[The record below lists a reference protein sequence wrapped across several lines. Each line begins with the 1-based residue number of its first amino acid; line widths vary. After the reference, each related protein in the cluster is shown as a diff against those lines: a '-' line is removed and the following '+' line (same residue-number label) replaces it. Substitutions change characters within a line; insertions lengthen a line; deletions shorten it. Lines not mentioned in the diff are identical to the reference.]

1 METLWIIL
9 GVIAVIIFI
18 VIIVNIFKAM
28 TYVVPEENRLVVYR
42 LGRFNRIAGPGV
54 VQVIP
59 GLEQVVRTLE
69 VRDHPL
75 EITVKGI
82 FAFGVPNDLT
92 LNLWCSFDPARAAGS
107 DKRELH
113 HLIHLSDAERRQQV
127 EVKMREALV
136 NQIAEL
142 QKQKPLPQGSTP
154 LDSVIALAPGTER
167 YNDLITGL
175 KRELEKT
182 LPTVGVILNTSQSIN
197 LTGRVIPDVII
208 EAIKRTQGRQID
220 SQWLTKYANQLRQ
233 QFPEIS
239 STVLDQMVAS
249 IDGVDVGNVQR
260 LRLEQDERTD
270 AQVELE
276 VPMDG
281 SDKPEVVAKPKI
293 KLGEIETR
301 RPAVAAKAAP
311 EPPKVNPD
319 HLTKSD
325 LAVLKRVPRA
335 EDREKQRLS
344 A

>member
-1 METLWIIL
+1 MGTLWIIL
-9 GVIAVIIFI
+9 GIIGAVILIIIFI
-18 VIIVNIFKAM
+18 NVFKAM

-42 LGRFNRIAGPGV
+42 LGRFNRVIGPGM

-59 GLEQVVRTLE
+59 WLERVVRTLE

-75 EITVKGI
+75 EVTVKGI

-92 LNLWCSFDPARAAGS
+92 LNLWCSFDPVRAAGK
-107 DKRELH
+107 DKHELT
-113 HLIHLSDAERRQQV
+113 HLVHLSDSERRQQV

-154 LDSVIALAPGTER
+154 LDAVIALAPGTER

-260 LRLEQDERTD
+260 LRLEQDDHTQ
-270 AQVELE
+270 AQVEME

-281 SDKPEVVAKPKI
+281 SDTPEVVAKPKI
-293 KLGEIETR
+293 RLGDTENR
-301 RPAVAAKAAP
+301 RPAIAAKAIP
-311 EPPKVNPD
+311 ELPAGTSD

-325 LAVLKRVPRA
+325 LAVLKRVPRP